1 MFSNF
6 SFLKQNKL
14 DIKTNNQDK
23 SEIAISGLYN
33 VIDPEIGLNIVD
45 LGLVYEINFLEESK
59 NIIITMTLTTQ
70 FCPMGESI
78 VESTT
83 QAMQQAFPGN
93 EIHVNLTFE
102 TPWNQELIS
111 EAGRDFLNN

>member
-1 MFSNF
+1 MN
-6 SFLKQNKL
+6 
-14 DIKTNNQDK
+14 IKTNNDEK
-23 SEIAISGLYN
+23 SKIGIAGLYY

-45 LGLVYEINFLEESK
+45 LGLVYELDFNDETK
-59 NIIITMTLTTQ
+59 NIIVTMTLTTQ

-83 QAMQQAFPGN
+83 QAMQQAFPEN

-102 TPWNQELIS
+102 PPWNQEMIS
-111 EAGRDFLNN
+111 EEGRNFLNY